1 MSHRYGLN
9 GVQKMSGNCLLN
21 RLRQLAAAAG
31 IALAVAPASA
41 EISLSGFGTA
51 GYAVSNQSYDYQRFI
66 NDRGTL
72 KRDSVIGLQ
81 LDAKLGDGFGLTL
94 QGKLAPSLESDSKI
108 TPTVS
113 WAFLSWRPNNDWLVR
128 AGKVRA
134 AAYLNNENQDVGA
147 TFEFARLPVEVYSTS
162 QVNDGDGI
170 SIDKTWNIGDGEL
183 TAQAFWGSTKTH
195 YRWYRRDPM
204 PVASLP
210 AGEYFV
216 PVKLDAAL
224 LALTWLREENIFRI
238 SLADSTVKILDSQL
252 SPVTFP
258 YVASGGYYQTSNQLP
273 GPGVQ
278 MARTIHA
285 SALVLGMDVALGG
298 GVRMMSELVRRQVR
312 TIETGPDSMAG
323 YVALLKP
330 IAAWTPYV
338 SVARIES
345 TPRTRDLY
353 NKLNRNTGSS
363 SPLLNATQRA
373 GADGVM
379 AFDQTTW
386 AIGTSY
392 RLTPTSKL
400 KTEWARTR
408 TGDMSYFIDAP
419 PGGESGKQTVDV
431 FSFSCNVVF

>member
-1 MSHRYGLN
+1 MMGHHDIL
-9 GVQKMSGNCLLN
+9 NCLW
-21 RLRQLAAAAG
+21 RLAATAS
-31 IALAVAPASA
+31 IVLSIAPASA
-41 EISLSGFGTA
+41 EMSISGFGTA

-81 LDAKLGDGFGLTL
+81 IDAKLTDSLGLTL
-94 QGKLAPSLESDSKI
+94 QGKVAPSLESDSKI
-108 TPTVS
+108 DPTLS
-113 WAFLSWRPNNDWLVR
+113 WAFLSWRPDNDLLVR

-162 QVNDGDGI
+162 QVNDGNGI
-170 SIDKTWNIGDGEL
+170 SVDKTWNVSDGDL

-195 YRWYRRDPM
+195 YRWYRRDPI
-204 PVASLP
+204 PAASLP

-216 PVKLDAAL
+216 PVKLEVAL
-224 LALTWLREENIFRI
+224 LALTWQREENIFRI
-238 SLADSTVKILDSQL
+238 SMADSRVKILDSQL

-258 YVASGGYYQTSNQLP
+258 YVASGGYYQTTNELP

-278 MARTIHA
+278 LARTIHA
-285 SALVLGMDVALGG
+285 SAFVLGIDMALPG

-338 SVARIES
+338 SAARIES